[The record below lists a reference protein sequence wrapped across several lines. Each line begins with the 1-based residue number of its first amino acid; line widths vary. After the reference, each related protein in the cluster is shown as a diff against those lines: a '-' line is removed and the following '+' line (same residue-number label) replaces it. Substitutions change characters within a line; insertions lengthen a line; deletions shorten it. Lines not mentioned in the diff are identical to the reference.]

1 VQLIGVGFVSS
12 KKSSNYSLTSTL
24 LKGFRKAAVDNAR
37 ELQYEAALLLSNNHY
52 SRAYFLASACIEEI
66 GKAVQA
72 FDALGRNVRD
82 PEVSTRVRLNFQ
94 DYSKKVAAAAF
105 PWLLNDPNCRD
116 EVSAF
121 IESLIE
127 SKNASEPA
135 LFVGIEPQGM
145 KLHAPSADVTKE
157 SAEEC
162 VQMARNIFAHAS
174 LHVLDA
180 HQKVRTKAEDDF
192 FVMKPSSILN
202 VSSGADFWQYY
213 IACMKSGDSAFEAA
227 LMDYTQKY
235 LAKNERYG
243 GLGVR
248 GLGDPL

>member
-1 VQLIGVGFVSS
+1 MIGVGFVSS
-12 KKSSNYSLTSTL
+12 KKSSNYALNSTL

-37 ELQYEAALLLSNNHY
+37 ELQYEAALLLSNNHF
-52 SRAYFLASACIEEI
+52 SRAYFLAAACIEEV

-72 FDALGRNVRD
+72 FDALGRKVRD
-82 PEVSTRVRLNFQ
+82 PEVSTRIRLNFQ

-116 EVSAF
+116 EVTAF
-121 IESLIE
+121 ISSLIE

-145 KLHAPSADVTKE
+145 MLHVPSADVTRE
-157 SAEEC
+157 SAEQC
-162 VQMARNIFAHAS
+162 VQMARNIYAHAS
-174 LHVLDA
+174 LHVLDG
-180 HQKVRTKAEDDF
+180 HHKVRTKAEDDF
-192 FVMKPSSILN
+192 FVMKPSSVLN

-235 LAKNERYG
+235 LAKNEKYKSQ
-243 GLGVR
+243 GVR
-248 GLGDPL
+248 GLGDSL